1 MDGHKDRQQTEVAT
15 KSRVSVEYLRS
26 VIDKKNVPEARLQLL
41 VQFVEQ
47 KVDHRTLCRL
57 KTHIFDLHPDKE
69 EIPVAEWKKESH
81 RCLNIYPEA
90 VEEKLLEE
98 ISVDGNVSRKHF
110 QELLDTYQYL
120 PIKIKRD
127 KNKSE
132 QVYFVLNSN
141 KRGAYQSKEEILRSL
156 KEDND
161 RKGIAKI
168 MVLIAIK
175 IEEKFHNLNKAFLS
189 FDLDGDQGIQ
199 RNEFHKGIENLR
211 VKLPKAEVDK
221 VFDHMDQDGDG
232 KLNYHEFC
240 GFSEEKRRN
249 IDPFDQEDNQER
261 LAQSM
266 GLNNRS
272 LMALQKNPYGNINPS
287 ELSGSASTKVKY
299 TDLESQAAMM
309 MIINNGQVNRM
320 RKGSIPLSV
329 KNNKDFTFG
338 MRSDVMSGSDQKS
351 HQSTPG
357 KFQNPG
363 AGSSMQQIISHTD
376 NLKESLQRKISI
388 K

>member
-1 MDGHKDRQQTEVAT
+1 M
-15 KSRVSVEYLRS
+15 SVEYLRS
-26 VIDKKNVPEARLQLL
+26 VIEKKNVSDKRLQLL
-41 VQFVEQ
+41 VQFIE
-47 KVDHRTLCRL
+47 KKIDHRTLQRM

-69 EIPVAEWKKESH
+69 EIPVSEWKKESH
-81 RCLNIYPEA
+81 RFMNIYPEEI
-90 VEEKLLEE
+90 EEQLLEE
-98 ISVDGNVSRKHF
+98 ITVDGNVSRQVF

-141 KRGAYQSKEEILRSL
+141 KRGAFQSKEDILRNL

-161 RKGIAKI
+161 RKSIAKI

-211 VKLPKAEVDK
+211 VKLPKHEVDK

-232 KLNYHEFC
+232 KLNYLEFC

-249 IDPFDQEDNQER
+249 IDPFDQLDNQQR
-261 LAQSM
+261 IAQSM
-266 GLNNRS
+266 GLTDKS
-272 LMALQKNPYGNINPS
+272 LMAL
-287 ELSGSASTKVKY
+287 
-299 TDLESQAAMM
+299 
-309 MIINNGQVNRM
+309 
-320 RKGSIPLSV
+320 
-329 KNNKDFTFG
+329 
-338 MRSDVMSGSDQKS
+338 
-351 HQSTPG
+351 
-357 KFQNPG
+357 
-363 AGSSMQQIISHTD
+363 
-376 NLKESLQRKISI
+376 
-388 K
+388 